1 MKNLLEKFYNK
12 YFNSDLGIQ
21 HRLMNLVL
29 LVAFFGSMASFSFSL
44 LLRINGSWIIAI
56 LVISIVISFF
66 LANMPHKYSQT
77 GTVIFIICSNVI
89 IFPISYFMLGGR
101 CSGMPL
107 WLVFALIFP
116 GLLLR
121 GKARV
126 FMYIL
131 SLLTC
136 GGSFLI
142 EHFFPNLVTPL
153 EGNWTFTMDLLL
165 SLFVISFIFTIIF
178 FYQSSIYEKQRFLL
192 EKQDEEL
199 RNTLEELKLANAAKT
214 TFLANMS
221 HEIRTPINAILGM
234 NEMILRETQENS
246 TANYASDIEKSGQNL
261 LSLIN
266 DILDFSKIE
275 SGKMEIVESEY
286 DLKNMLVDSYNSVK
300 IRMAQKGLQFYFQN
314 ASSIPSI
321 LYGDVTRVKQIIL
334 NLLTNAVK
342 YTERGSITM
351 TVTWDP
357 LPGDRA
363 MLTFEIKDTG
373 VGISE
378 DSKSLLFDSF
388 QRLDEKRNRSI
399 EGTGLGLTIVK
410 QLVELMNGTISVESE
425 YHQGSTFKV
434 SIPQKIVDHAPVG
447 NFTPSQ
453 VQNEPH
459 KEFHEGFHAPNAR
472 ILVVDDVEMN
482 LKVVKAL
489 LKRTEMTV
497 DVALSGSQALTMFQK
512 NTYDIV
518 FMDHMMPIM
527 DGIETFH
534 QMQNLPGYK
543 SHPIPV
549 IVITANAVVGAMEQ
563 YLNEG
568 FSDYLAKPIDYEQ
581 LETMLIRH
589 LPPSLVQR
597 EDIAVTTNVVKNN
610 KNEQIL
616 NKLSMIMNIEKGL
629 AYCADDVEVY
639 LDAVTEYLNANLAE
653 RMTESYSERQ
663 WKSYQICCH
672 TMKGTSLTIGNAILS
687 DIAKAQEFRCKDY
700 FRLLEEGNTED
711 SSPVQNVLR
720 DIAANHPMVLGQ
732 YNYFLSQIRNIL

>member
-1 MKNLLEKFYNK
+1 MKNLLEKFNNK
-12 YFNSDLGIQ
+12 YFNPKLGIQ
-21 HRLMNLVL
+21 HRLLNLVL
-29 LVAFFGSMASFSFSL
+29 FVAFFGALASFLFSL
-44 LLRINGSWIIAI
+44 LLQIKGCWIIGI
-56 LVISIVISFF
+56 LVVSVVISFF
-66 LANMPHKYSQT
+66 LANMPHKNSQI
-77 GTVIFIICSNVI
+77 GAVVLIICSNVI
-89 IFPISYFMLGGR
+89 LFPVSYFMLGGR
-101 CSGMPL
+101 GSGMPM

-121 GKARV
+121 GKLRII
-126 FMYIL
+126 MYCL
-131 SLLTC
+131 SFITC
-136 GGSFLI
+136 GGSFLL
-142 EHFFPNLVTPL
+142 EHYFPNLVTPL
-153 EGNWTFTMDLLL
+153 DNTWTYTMDLLQT
-165 SLFVISFIFTIIF
+165 LFVISFIFTVIF
-178 FYQSSIYEKQRFLL
+178 FFQAGIYEKQRLLL

-199 RNTLEELKLANAAKT
+199 RKTLEELKLANAAKT

-246 TANYASDIEKSGQNL
+246 TANYAADIEKSGQNL

-275 SGKMEIVESEY
+275 SGKMEIVECEY

-300 IRMAQKGLQFYFQN
+300 IRLAQKGLQFYFQN

-321 LYGDVTRVKQIIL
+321 LYGDVTRVKQVIL

-342 YTERGSITM
+342 YTERGSVTM

-373 VGISE
+373 VGISSE
-378 DSKSLLFDSF
+378 KQSLIFDSF
-388 QRLDEKRNRSI
+388 QRLDEKRNKSI

-534 QMQNLPGYK
+534 QMQNLPAYK

-563 YLNEG
+563 YLKEG

-581 LETMLIRH
+581 LEAMLIRH

-597 EDIAVTTNVVKNN
+597 EDIAVTANMVKDN
-610 KNEQIL
+610 KNDQIL

-653 RMTESYSERQ
+653 QMTESFSQ
-663 WKSYQICCH
+663 QKWKPYQICCH

-711 SSPVQNVLR
+711 SIPVQNVLR

-732 YNYFLSQIRNIL
+732 YNYFRSQIRNIL